1 METHIYQMLGE
12 MHKGVAMFKI
22 YDERKPSIKEMQQYV
37 GSVIKVVTLSNGDQM
52 IINADEKPCN
62 NEATRIAH
70 EYESIGPDEFI
81 IGNAMLLKGKARL
94 E

>member
-1 METHIYQMLGE
+1 
-12 MHKGVAMFKI
+12 MFKI